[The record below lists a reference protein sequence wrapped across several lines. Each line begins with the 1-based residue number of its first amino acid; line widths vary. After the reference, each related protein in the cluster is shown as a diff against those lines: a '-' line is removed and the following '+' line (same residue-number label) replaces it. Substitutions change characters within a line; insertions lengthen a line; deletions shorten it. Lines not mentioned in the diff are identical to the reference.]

1 MTSWNSHHVRIAYSF
16 AVLAGYE
23 KDHNMRIL
31 EEADFLGV
39 KELCEQYP
47 DLELGPVDLFGFLM

>member
-1 MTSWNSHHVRIAYSF
+1 
-16 AVLAGYE
+16 
-23 KDHNMRIL
+23 MRIL

-39 KELCEQYP
+39 KDLCEQYP

>member
-1 MTSWNSHHVRIAYSF
+1 MTSWDSHHVHIADGF
-16 AVLAGYE
+16 VVLAGYE
-23 KDHNMRIL
+23 KDHDMRIL